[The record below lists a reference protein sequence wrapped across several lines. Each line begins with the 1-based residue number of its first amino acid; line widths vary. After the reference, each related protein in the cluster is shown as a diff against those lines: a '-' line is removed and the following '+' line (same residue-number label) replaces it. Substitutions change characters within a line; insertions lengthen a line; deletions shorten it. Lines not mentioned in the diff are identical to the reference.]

1 MRTGYAYT
9 SLALVSALIPAASA
23 RMLLKDEFI
32 GEDFFS
38 RWKWETFDD
47 PTHGRTNYV
56 DQEIAKKNNLSY
68 ASDTKFVMR
77 ADSFSTVPQDA
88 RGRDSV
94 RISSYDAYADSVI
107 VLDLAHM
114 PEGCGTWPAFWTL
127 SHKGP
132 WPNGGEIDIV
142 EGVNLNQANL
152 ASLHT
157 TPSCT
162 MPQNRDQTGFST
174 STNCDSSV
182 NYNQGCGASFAKPAS
197 YGNPFNAQ
205 GGGWFVMARTPED
218 GIRIWFWSRN
228 DPNVPP
234 EICDSDSQDGPSD
247 LTPSPSWGRPEAS
260 FPLGD
265 NCDYD
270 SHFDAHSMVF
280 DLTFCGDWAGS
291 AYPNSGC
298 GGNCVDFVNNNNE
311 AFSEAYWEINSL
323 RVYTPA

>member
-1 MRTGYAYT
+1 MTIR
-9 SLALVSALIPAASA
+9 
-23 RMLLKDEFI
+23 
-32 GEDFFS
+32 
-38 RWKWETFDD
+38 
-47 PTHGRTNYV
+47 
-56 DQEIAKKNNLSY
+56 
-68 ASDTKFVMR
+68 
-77 ADSFSTVPQDA
+77 
-88 RGRDSV
+88 
-94 RISSYDAYADSVI
+94 
-107 VLDLAHM
+107 
-114 PEGCGTWPAFWTL
+114 
-127 SHKGP
+127 
-132 WPNGGEIDIV
+132 
-142 EGVNLNQANL
+142 
-152 ASLHT
+152 
-157 TPSCT
+157 
-162 MPQNRDQTGFST
+162 FST

-280 DLTFCGDWAGS
+280 DLTFCVS
-291 AYPNSGC
+291 H
-298 GGNCVDFVNNNNE
+298 
-311 AFSEAYWEINSL
+311 
-323 RVYTPA
+323 RVVRNDTDAKFCCILGRLGWFCLS